1 MATLE
6 KIRSKSVLLIVIIGV
21 ALLAFIVGDALT
33 NSRNLFGNATTV
45 AKIGNKKIDYTDYQ
59 RKRELLNQQ
68 LEQMRQQN
76 PQQYATFD
84 AQVLGQMAVEQLV
97 SEQLLDEAI
106 KKLGIESSPE
116 QLRFFVLDNPLN
128 REAMSN
134 IIMGLNNAG
143 FGVQTPAQAYEMIFN
158 PKRNGMSEEQAK
170 PFQNAWVAMEEDT
183 KLLIKRQK
191 YQQLLA
197 GTVKAN
203 DLDKKA
209 LYNDYVAT
217 NDINLAFRPYG
228 QLDEKKYPV
237 SDAEIKEAYNKEK
250 SLFEVNEPTK
260 EVSFVAIP
268 IAASDAD
275 RAAAKKLA
283 QDVLTS
289 LSDSAGGTLSKDVK
303 KEGVVSTRTT
313 VRSKDLRDGALKEFV
328 KSAAPGA
335 VSLITENLRGF
346 DIVKMGKRT
355 MEVDSIQ
362 INLVQVAGDALPGKV
377 LASLNA
383 GLSIDSISKRFPADS
398 VFAQKEQWIPLY
410 SAEGATNALASS
422 QLDSLRAAG
431 GKYVAMM
438 TTPQA
443 AVLAK
448 IVKQNAPVEVV
459 EFEEFNYQLNPSVKT
474 VNDELA
480 KLEEFLSKNNTAEL
494 FNKNAAAAG
503 YNVQNFQFTQST
515 PAVPRMAGYNQYF
528 PDSRQVVGWVMMNGK
543 PGDVSHVYESKDASA
558 PMLYAVAVDAEY
570 DDYVPVSNADVK
582 TYLTNKVRREKAG
595 KELAAE
601 YSKAGKDIESVAKA
615 MGVQTRAIPE
625 FRMARGMGVNDAKVL
640 GSIAGAKSDKKLVVV
655 PGEDGVYAFVVN
667 GSGKAEMPFNDAN
680 YEQQYFQLVSPN
692 FDQMLR
698 GGDKLQNL
706 GYKFEAND

>member
-33 NSRNLFGNATTV
+33 NSRNLFGDHTTV

-59 RKRELLNQQ
+59 RKRETLNQQ

-76 PQQYATFD
+76 PQQYSNFD
-84 AQVLGQMAVEQLV
+84 TQILGQMAVEQLV
-97 SEQLLDEAI
+97 SETLLDDAV

-116 QLRFFVLDNPLN
+116 QLRFYVLENPIN
-128 REAMSN
+128 REQMSN
-134 IIMGLNNAG
+134 IIMSLNSAG
-143 FGVQTPAQAYEMIFN
+143 YSVQTPAQAYEMIFN

-170 PFQNAWVAMEEDT
+170 PFQNAWVAMESDT
-183 KLLIKRQK
+183 KKLIKRQK

-197 GTVKAN
+197 GTVRAN

-217 NDINLAFRPYG
+217 EDVTLAFRPYG
-228 QLDEKKYPV
+228 NLDEKKYPV
-237 SDAEIKEAYNKEK
+237 SDAEIKDAYNAEK
-250 SLFEVNEPTK
+250 YLYEVEEPTK

-268 IAASDAD
+268 IVASDAD

-289 LSDSAGGTLSKDVK
+289 LNDSLGGELPKDVK

-313 VRSKDLRDGALKEFV
+313 TRAKDLRDGALKDFV

-335 VSLITENLRGF
+335 VTLLTENLRGF
-346 DIVKMGKRT
+346 EVVKMGKRT
-355 MEVDSIQ
+355 YEVDSIQ
-362 INLVQVAGDALPGKV
+362 LNIVQVAGDKLPARVAAG
-377 LASLNA
+377 LNA
-383 GLSIDSISKRFPADS
+383 GLNIDSIAKSFPADS

-410 SAEGATNALASS
+410 AEGGATNALTNS
-422 QLDSLRAAG
+422 QLDSLRNSG
-431 GKYVAMM
+431 GKYVAIM
-438 TTPQA
+438 TTPQV

-448 IVKQNAPVEVV
+448 VVKQNPPVEVV

-494 FNKNAAAAG
+494 FNKNAGAAG

-515 PAVPRMAGYNQYF
+515 PAVPRIAGYNQYF

-543 PGDVSHVYESKDASA
+543 PGQVSRVYESKDASS
-558 PMLYAVAVDAEY
+558 PMLYVAAVNAEY
-570 DDYVPVSNADVK
+570 DDYVPVSNPDVK

-595 KELAAE
+595 KELAGE
-601 YSKAGKDIESVAKA
+601 YGKSKDIEGAAQA
-615 MGVQTRAIPE
+615 MGVQTRALPE
-625 FRMARGMGVNDAKVL
+625 FRMSRGMGVNDAKVL
-640 GSIAGAKSDKKLVVV
+640 GKIAGAKADKKLVVI
-655 PGEDGVYAFVVN
+655 PGDDGVYAYVVN
-667 GSGKAEMPFNDAN
+667 ATGKADMPYNEAN
-680 YEQQYFQLVSPN
+680 YQQQYYQLVSPN

-698 GGDKLQNL
+698 GGNKLKNTS
-706 GYKFEAND
+706 YKFEAND